1 MCHAGL
7 KASARVAQQK
17 YERSEDIA
25 WLEAALSRD
34 RVIDQ
39 RIATQDARVR
49 KTIAA
54 QLNQC
59 GYQYLRGQWRK
70 KQRSKMSEQ
79 QNIADL
85 KNEILSKSQV
95 DTIAPEESEELSDD
109 IRRIAIESLRE
120 LRQGPKENRANFD
133 GETSNNDDRQVTV
146 FCTIDGTIAEIKE
159 KVRKMRADFQYRH
172 VNSFDRLLI
181 DQLTTA
187 WVHWYVAGWLMDGE
201 LSINR
206 TWRQN
211 EYYAKR
217 YQQCQTRLTKCLDQ
231 LARIRQIPATKLHI
245 VTQAEKDAAIEA
257 ERLRREKRDAEWEAN
272 SAAYDAAF
280 DAELAAL
287 ERDLEAEHSA
297 MAVDED

>member
-1 MCHAGL
+1 
-7 KASARVAQQK
+7 
-17 YERSEDIA
+17 
-25 WLEAALSRD
+25 
-34 RVIDQ
+34 
-39 RIATQDARVR
+39 
-49 KTIAA
+49 
-54 QLNQC
+54 
-59 GYQYLRGQWRK
+59 
-70 KQRSKMSEQ
+70 
-79 QNIADL
+79 
-85 KNEILSKSQV
+85 
-95 DTIAPEESEELSDD
+95 
-109 IRRIAIESLRE
+109 
-120 LRQGPKENRANFD
+120 
-133 GETSNNDDRQVTV
+133 
-146 FCTIDGTIAEIKE
+146 
-159 KVRKMRADFQYRH
+159 MRADFQYRH